1 VDLFSFAAWMLLT
14 VVVVT
19 AVWPLNVPL
28 LALAIKVRRGQ
39 QPIGYETMGELWWR
53 CTFGSLGLAVLAL
66 IAAGLSYGL
75 IVELD
80 LAQARGP
87 VHLALLLLLF
97 AGGIPYLFWVLG
109 LEDPLEAAGIYV
121 LYVFLPG
128 LPLFLLGWLL
138 NLGDRVGPLLSWLA
152 PATH

>member
-19 AVWPLNVPL
+19 IAWPLNVPL

-39 QPIGYETMGELWWR
+39 QPMGYETPGELWWR
-53 CTFGSLGLAVLAL
+53 CAFGSLGLAVLAL
-66 IAAGLSYGL
+66 LAVGLSYGL

-80 LAQARGP
+80 LTGVRGP
-87 VHLALLLLLF
+87 VRLVLLLVLF
-97 AGGIPYLFWVLG
+97 AAGIPYLFWVLG
-109 LEDPLEAAGIYV
+109 LEDMLEAAGIYV

-128 LPLFLLGWLL
+128 LPLFALGCFL
-138 NLGDRVGPLLSWLA
+138 NLGGERMDPLRPWLA
-152 PATH
+152 P

>member
-14 VVVVT
+14 TVLVT
-19 AVWPLNVPL
+19 IVWPLNIPL

-39 QPIGYETMGELWWR
+39 QPIGYETPAELWWR

-66 IAAGLSYGL
+66 IAVGLSYGL

-80 LAQARGP
+80 LQPARGP
-87 VHLALLLLLF
+87 VHLVLLLLLF
-97 AGGIPYLFWVLG
+97 TGGVPYLFWMLG
-109 LEDPLEAAGIYV
+109 LEDVIEAAGIYF

-128 LPLFLLGWLL
+128 LPLFFLGWLL
-138 NLGDRVGPLLSWLA
+138 SLGDRVGPLVPWLA